1 MRINAVKDLLFT
13 LSADM
18 KKLGRE
24 SDSLKEYVAKNASD
38 QNIEV
43 LMSKESLDHEL
54 QNLIASNYAME
65 AELQEFRDKI
75 KDVKKVPEKNINEA
89 DKAQNQE
96 ENSLAQQKM
105 NKKLS
110 VQTEDTVRPG
120 RSKEASAAGLAKVT
134 TLKKG
139 KSVTPAEPMSS

>member
-38 QNIEV
+38 QNIEM

-89 DKAQNQE
+89 DKAQNEE
-96 ENSLAQQKM
+96 ENSLAQQKL

-110 VQTEDTVRPG
+110 V
-120 RSKEASAAGLAKVT
+120 
-134 TLKKG
+134 
-139 KSVTPAEPMSS
+139 